1 MHALIL
7 AAGTGSRLQQRRPKC
22 LLEVGG
28 RPLLHHQVDALDAVG
43 ADQITLVL
51 GYQWQR
57 VETALRGRGQVIVNE
72 RYAVTNSL
80 YSFWMARNA
89 IEDGVLVMNSDVLFD
104 PALLRDLMDVE
115 GSALA
120 YDTTSGDD
128 PEHMKVHTRNGR
140 LLRMSKD
147 LPPTYSHG
155 ENVGIVHLSAPA
167 ARAAA
172 LAADQL
178 VRQGR
183 GDDWVSAVFTQVASR
198 HRISCLDVA
207 GRPWV
212 EIDFPHDLEHART
225 RVWPAIEHAKNGHR
239 VPDFVRTRPRHETE
253 IAT

>member
-7 AAGTGSRLQQRRPKC
+7 AAGTGSRSQQRRPKC
-22 LLEVGG
+22 LLKVGG
-28 RPLLHHQVDALDAVG
+28 RPLLHHQMNALDEVG

-57 VETALRGRGQVIVNE
+57 VETALRGRGQVILNE
-72 RYAVTNSL
+72 RYAITNSL
-80 YSFWMARNA
+80 YSFWLARDA
-89 IEDGVLVMNSDVLFD
+89 IDGDVLVMNGDVLFD
-104 PALLRDLMDVE
+104 PALLRDLLEVE

-128 PEHMKVHTRNGR
+128 PEHMKVRTRNGR

-147 LPPTYSHG
+147 LPPMHNHG
-155 ENVGIVHLSAPA
+155 ENVGIVHLREPA

-183 GDDWVSAVFTQVASR
+183 GDDWVSAVFTEVAPR
-198 HRISCLDVA
+198 HSITCLDVA

-225 RVWPAIEHAKNGHR
+225 SVWPAIEHSMNGRR
-239 VPDFVRTRPRHETE
+239 VPDFVRARPRHETE